1 MDDLLF
7 FRLQKSFPHIK
18 KSDVVKLMSR
28 VRITDSVVLNWARQD
43 LLGVGNIDNKKIRIK
58 RKTADD
64 KPKQRF

>member
-1 MDDLLF
+1 
-7 FRLQKSFPHIK
+7 
-18 KSDVVKLMSR
+18 MSR